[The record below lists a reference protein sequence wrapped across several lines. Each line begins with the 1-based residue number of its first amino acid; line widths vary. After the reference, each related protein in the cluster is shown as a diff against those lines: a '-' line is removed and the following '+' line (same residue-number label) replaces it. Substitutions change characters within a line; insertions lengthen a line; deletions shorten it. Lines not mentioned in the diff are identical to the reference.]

1 MKIPLYRLLSLLS
14 VPLALCGCLRSPD
27 EPSPEDKPREAQIT
41 LTLHTEPVRSK
52 ALYGALDDAQ
62 ERAVRDLSLYLFHR
76 SVPEASQ
83 RLYIANPSGSVS
95 LRLIHGDY
103 DLLALANTGADPGE
117 MTLDELEAYRLDVM
131 READLTARNALVMS
145 ARKYLHVDSDEDI
158 PVTLERCAVRLDLNV
173 TLAESCPAGLAL
185 HSVSLRNVAGCMTPF
200 GENRPDVKKLLS
212 PYGGLSL
219 SGERRFER
227 CYYLYENLRGEN
239 PAIRSQAERDLSRAP
254 KGATLVHI
262 EASYGGRPLNYY
274 VFLGGNTST
283 DFNLRRNHRYTVEVN
298 ILGPS
303 DVDTRVSTTDLL
315 VDEAPAAG
323 HNLSQIA
330 RMILIPV
337 CTNDPDAEMTLRY
350 TLLEG
355 TGSLAIDDLT
365 IFPGGFR
372 TVRPNEP
379 LEVTYLQKKAG
390 PARIRFTLTDA
401 YGSSVSREVSTT
413 YSPLA
418 IAYTVDE
425 SDRTS
430 GRVEI
435 VFSLEADMIGE
446 YPCCYDSATTT
457 GSSLVS
463 LGGSLLFP
471 GNAFTVGDYSV
482 MSAECPLSFSFSD
495 SYTGRFTFG
504 DCNGNTRTFEIHMDK
519 TNPVTVTE
527 LAP

>member
-14 VPLALCGCLRSPD
+14 VPLALCGCLRSPE

-52 ALYGALDDAQ
+52 ALYGALDDGQ

-83 RLYIANPSGSVS
+83 RLYITNPSGAVS

-103 DLLALANTGADPGE
+103 DLLVLANTGADPGE
-117 MTLDELEAYRLDVM
+117 MTLDELEAYRLDVT
-131 READLTARNALVMS
+131 READLTVRNALVMS
-145 ARKYLHVDSDEDI
+145 AREYLHVDSDGDI
-158 PVTLERCAVRLDLNV
+158 PVTLERCAVRLDLSV

-185 HSVSLRNVAGCMTPF
+185 HSVSLRNVAGWMTPF
-200 GENRPDVKKLLS
+200 GENRPDVKNLLS
-212 PYGGLSL
+212 PYGGLFAF
-219 SGERRFER
+219 RRAA
-227 CYYLYENLRGEN
+227 LRAVLLPLREPPGRKS
-239 PAIRSQAERDLSRAP
+239 AIRSQAERDLSRAP

-315 VDEAPAAG
+315 VDEPPAAG
-323 HNLSQIA
+323 HNLSQTA
-330 RMILIPV
+330 RMILTPV

-355 TGSLAIDDLT
+355 TGSLAINDLT

-372 TVRPNEP
+372 TVRPASRWRSRTCKAKRARAHPLPADRCLRQRREP
-379 LEVTYLQKKAG
+379 GGLHEIQPAG
-390 PARIRFTLTDA
+390 YRLHRGRERPDQRQSGDRLLAGGRYDRRI
-401 YGSSVSREVSTT
+401 
-413 YSPLA
+413 
-418 IAYTVDE
+418 
-425 SDRTS
+425 
-430 GRVEI
+430 
-435 VFSLEADMIGE
+435 
-446 YPCCYDSATTT
+446 
-457 GSSLVS
+457 
-463 LGGSLLFP
+463 SLLLRFRHDDRFEP
-471 GNAFTVGDYSV
+471 REPRRLA
-482 MSAECPLSFSFSD
+482 ALSGQCVHR
-495 SYTGRFTFG
+495 GRLLRHERGMPAVVLLFG
-504 DCNGNTRTFEIHMDK
+504 QLYGLLHLRRLQRQHAHLRNTHG
-519 TNPVTVTE
+519 
-527 LAP
+527 

>member
-1 MKIPLYRLLSLLS
+1 MMKSISTWKQELTEGAHAARLAALY
-14 VPLALCGCLRSPD
+14 CCTPD
-27 EPSPEDKPREAQIT
+27 KTPAQAARYT
-41 LTLHTEPVRSK
+41 AVLDGLETTFGAHTE
-52 ALYGALDDAQ
+52 AGLYSAPGRTEIGGNHTDHQHGRVLA
-62 ERAVRDLSLYLFHR
+62 
-76 SVPEASQ
+76 
-83 RLYIANPSGSVS
+83 GSVNIDMIAAAAPNS
-95 LRLIHGDY
+95 LNQLRVQSEGY
-103 DLLALANTGADPGE
+103 DLCVIDL
-117 MTLDELEAYRLDVM
+117 
-131 READLTARNALVMS
+131 ADLTARNALVMS
-145 ARKYLHVDSDEDI
+145 AREYLHVDSDEDI
-158 PVTLERCAVRLDLNV
+158 PVTLERCAVRLDLSV

-200 GENRPDVKKLLS
+200 GENRPDVKELLS

-274 VFLGGNTST
+274 VFLGGNTFT

-323 HNLSQIA
+323 HNLSQTA
-330 RMILIPV
+330 RMILTPV

-355 TGSLAIDDLT
+355 AGSLAINDLT

-372 TVRPNEP
+372 TVRPGEP
-379 LEVTYLQKKAG
+379 LEVTYLQSKEG
-390 PARIRFTLTDA
+390 RVRIRFLLTDA
-401 YGSSVSREVSTT
+401 YGNSVSREVSTR

-425 SDRTS
+425 SDRTG

-519 TNPVTVTE
+519 RGPVTVTE
-527 LAP
+527 LAS

>member
-1 MKIPLYRLLSLLS
+1 MKIPLYRLFSLLS
-14 VPLALCGCLRSPD
+14 VPLALCSCLRSAED
-27 EPSPEDKPREAQIT
+27 PSPDDEPREAQVT
-41 LTLHTEPVRSK
+41 LTLHTEPLRSK
-52 ALYGALDDAQ
+52 ALYGALDDVQ
-62 ERAVRDLSLYLFHR
+62 EQTVRDLSLYLFHR

-83 RLYIANPSGSVS
+83 RIFLTNPSGSIP

-103 DLLALANTGADPGE
+103 DLLALANTGTDPGE
-117 MTLDELEAYRLDVM
+117 MTLDELEAYCLEVT

-145 ARKYLHVDSDEDI
+145 AREYLHVDSDEDI
-158 PVTLERCAVRLDLNV
+158 PVTMERCAVRLDLSV
-173 TLAESCPAGLAL
+173 TLAESCPAGLTL
-185 HSVSLRNVAGCMTPF
+185 HSVSLRNVAGSMTPF
-200 GENRPDVKKLLS
+200 AENRPDPKALLS

-219 SGERRFER
+219 SGERHFAR

-239 PAIRSQAERDLSRAP
+239 SAIRSQAERDLSRAP

-262 EASYGGRPLNYY
+262 EASYGGRPLSYY
-274 VFLGGNTST
+274 VFLGGNTTT
-283 DFNLRRNHRYTVEVN
+283 DFNLWRNHRYTVEVN

-315 VDEAPAAG
+315 IDEAPAAG

-330 RMILIPV
+330 RMILTPV

-355 TGSLAIDDLT
+355 TGSLAIDNLT

-372 TVRPNEP
+372 TVRPGKP

-390 PARIRFTLTDA
+390 PVRIRFTLTDA
-401 YGSSVSREVSTT
+401 YGSSVSREVSTM
-413 YSPLA
+413 YSPLTVT
-418 IAYTVDE
+418 YTVDE
-425 SDRTS
+425 SDRSS

-435 VFSLEADMIGE
+435 AFSLEADMIGE
-446 YPCCYDSATTT
+446 YPCSYDSATTT

-482 MSAECPLSFSFSD
+482 MSAECPLMFSFSD

-504 DCNGNTRTFEIHMDK
+504 DCNGNTRRFEIHIDK
-519 TNPVTVTE
+519 TGPVTVTE

>member
-1 MKIPLYRLLSLLS
+1 M
-14 VPLALCGCLRSPD
+14 
-27 EPSPEDKPREAQIT
+27 
-41 LTLHTEPVRSK
+41 
-52 ALYGALDDAQ
+52 
-62 ERAVRDLSLYLFHR
+62 
-76 SVPEASQ
+76 
-83 RLYIANPSGSVS
+83 
-95 LRLIHGDY
+95 
-103 DLLALANTGADPGE
+103 
-117 MTLDELEAYRLDVM
+117 
-131 READLTARNALVMS
+131 
-145 ARKYLHVDSDEDI
+145 
-158 PVTLERCAVRLDLNV
+158 
-173 TLAESCPAGLAL
+173 
-185 HSVSLRNVAGCMTPF
+185 
-200 GENRPDVKKLLS
+200 
-212 PYGGLSL
+212 
-219 SGERRFER
+219 
-227 CYYLYENLRGEN
+227 
-239 PAIRSQAERDLSRAP
+239 
-254 KGATLVHI
+254 HI

-330 RMILIPV
+330 RMILTPV

-355 TGSLAIDDLT
+355 TGSLAINELT

-390 PARIRFTLTDA
+390 PARIRFTLTDV
-401 YGSSVSREVSTT
+401 YGSSVSREVSTR

-425 SDRTS
+425 SDRTG

-471 GNAFTVGDYSV
+471 GNVFTVGDYSV

-519 TNPVTVTE
+519 TSPVTVTE
-527 LAP
+527 LAS